1 MATTHSYRSDMGL
14 IFEVPGEPRGKGRP
28 RFTRD
33 GHHYT
38 DSETRAYEQKIIAY
52 YRKQLGAFRWADNAF
67 VSVDVTAVYQIPK
80 SATKAATAG
89 MQAGRILPS
98 RKPDIDNVLKV
109 VLDALNGVAYKDDSR
124 VVCVTAKKIYGMQPK
139 LVIEMKGSE

>member
-1 MATTHSYRSDMGL
+1 MAPMHIFRSDMGL
-14 IFEVPGEPRGKGRP
+14 TFEVPGEPRGKGRP

-33 GHHYT
+33 GHPYT
-38 DSETRAYEQKIIAY
+38 DNETRTYEQKIIAY
-52 YRKQLGAFRWADNAF
+52 YRKQLGAFRWADSAF
-67 VSVDVTAVYQIPK
+67 VSVYITAVYPIPK

-124 VVCVTAKKIYGMQPK
+124 VTQVSARKVYGMQPK